1 MGRNSR
7 GKSARA
13 VGCVGK
19 KKTILGYIL
28 YQPKHDDFLT
38 VLRQTE
44 DVVQIGWCKHP
55 SGAKVFKDLSSI
67 EAKAGELMADRE
79 IGYELKICKLT
90 DTVDRYKVEEI
101 AVIAKT

>member
-1 MGRNSR
+1 MGKVKRSS
-7 GKSARA
+7 GIGFA
-13 VGCVGK
+13 K
-19 KKTILGYIL
+19 KKEAILGYIL
-28 YQPKHDDFLT
+28 YQPEHDDFLT

-79 IGYELKICKLT
+79 IGYELKVCKLT
-90 DTVDRYKVEEI
+90 DTVDKYKVEEI
-101 AVIAKT
+101 ATIAKT